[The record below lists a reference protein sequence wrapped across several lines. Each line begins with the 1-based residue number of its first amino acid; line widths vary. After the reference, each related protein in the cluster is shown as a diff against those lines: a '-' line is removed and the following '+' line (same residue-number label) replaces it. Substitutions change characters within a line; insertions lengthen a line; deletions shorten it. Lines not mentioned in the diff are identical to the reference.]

1 MRKAC
6 RLLFYSSAI
15 SILKT
20 DGLGEH
26 RLVVFRASPDICGLL
41 LGVNDGFWSFSS
53 KSWRLYTVD
62 RLVLMMVAPIAQW

>member
-6 RLLFYSSAI
+6 RLLVYSSAI

-26 RLVVFRASPDICGLL
+26 RLLVVRTSPDICGLL
-41 LGVNDGFWSFSS
+41 LRVTTAFGLSLPRVRDYI
-53 KSWRLYTVD
+53 RLTV
-62 RLVLMMVAPIAQW
+62 VLLRCSPL